1 MIGDIP
7 IVSFDTSTYNEL
19 VKDRPRA
26 EIVLA
31 GLKSGLSF
39 RFVGLSIDEMVATA
53 DPIKRAALFAYCSR
67 IQDGLSE
74 CIYPHNELTTRMVEE
89 HHKNPATFDWKK
101 VDVKARE
108 YERAIR
114 RRELV
119 DDEKLSA
126 DQRADLKAR
135 KKEYEDMWAG
145 LRPQL
150 DAVFEKYGECAPP
163 RFREVIARL
172 QSGSTLIWYMGKL
185 LYDRSARIDASEAT
199 VREFIDACP
208 PFRAIIYAMLLSWY
222 DRTVSPED
230 GEKFE
235 AGRNDLFMAV
245 HLPYCDKFV
254 TAEKY
259 REQERCL
266 REVAF
271 VAGLETE
278 VISYDDFCDSF
289 LVTVNA
295 GRFHYRPRLNVAEV
309 LERRW

>member
-1 MIGDIP
+1 MIGDTP
-7 IVSFDTSTYNEL
+7 IVSFDTSTHNEL
-19 VKDRPRA
+19 VKDGPRA

-53 DPIKRAALFAYCSR
+53 DPTKRAALFAYCSR

-74 CIYPHNELTTRMVEE
+74 CIYPHNELTKRMVVE
-89 HHKNPATFDWKK
+89 HHKNPAAFDWKK

-114 RRELV
+114 NRELV
-119 DDEKLSA
+119 GDEKLSA

-135 KKEYEDMWAG
+135 KKEYEGMWSG

-150 DAVFEKYGECAPP
+150 MEVFKKHGEAPP
-163 RFREVIARL
+163 ATFREVIARL
-172 QSGSTLIWYMGKL
+172 QSGSNLIWNMGKL
-185 LYDRSARIDASEAT
+185 LYDRASGTDASEAT
-199 VREFIDACP
+199 VREFMDACP

-222 DRTVSPED
+222 DRAVSPEN

-235 AGRNDLFMAV
+235 SGRNDLFMAV

-259 REQERCL
+259 GEQERCL

-278 VISYDDFCDSF
+278 ILSYDDFCDSF
-289 LVTVNA
+289 LVTA
-295 GRFHYRPRLNVAEV
+295 
-309 LERRW
+309 

>member
-7 IVSFDTSTYNEL
+7 IVSFDTSGHNRL
-19 VKDRPRA
+19 VEDGPLS
-26 EIVLA
+26 EPVLA

-53 DPIKRAALFAYCSR
+53 DPAKRAGLFAYCSR

-74 CIYPHNELTTRMVEE
+74 CIYPHNELIKRMVVE
-89 HHKNPATFDWKK
+89 HHKNPAAFDWKN

-114 RRELV
+114 TRELV
-119 DDEKLSA
+119 DDEELSA
-126 DQRADLKAR
+126 EQRADLKAR
-135 KKEYEDMWAG
+135 RKEYEDMWAD
-145 LRPQL
+145 LRPEL
-150 DAVFEKYGECAPP
+150 EAVFKKHGEVPP
-163 RFREVIARL
+163 TTFREGVARM
-172 QSGSTLIWYMGKL
+172 QSEGNLIWHMGKL
-185 LYDRSARIDASEAT
+185 LYDRAAETDASEAT
-199 VREFIDACP
+199 IREFMEACP
-208 PFRAIIYAMLLSWY
+208 PFRALIYAMLLSWY
-222 DRTVSPED
+222 DRAVRDEK

-259 REQERCL
+259 GEQERCL
-266 REVAF
+266 REVAL

-278 VISYDDFCDSF
+278 ILSYDDFCNSF
-289 LVTVNA
+289 LVTA
-295 GRFHYRPRLNVAEV
+295 
-309 LERRW
+309 

>member
-1 MIGDIP
+1 VIGDIP
-7 IVSFDTSTYNEL
+7 IVSFDTSSHNRL
-19 VKDRPRA
+19 VGDGPLS
-26 EIVLA
+26 EPVLA

-53 DPIKRAALFAYCSR
+53 DPAKRAALFAYCSR

-74 CIYPHNELTTRMVEE
+74 CIYPHNELIKRMVVE
-89 HHKNPATFDWKK
+89 HHKNPAAFDWKT

-114 RRELV
+114 TRELV
-119 DDEKLSA
+119 DDEALSA
-126 DQRADLKAR
+126 EQRADLKAR
-135 KKEYEDMWAG
+135 RKEYEDMWAG
-145 LRPQL
+145 LRPEL
-150 DAVFEKYGECAPP
+150 EAVFKKHGEAPP
-163 RFREVIARL
+163 PTFREGVARM
-172 QSGSTLIWYMGKL
+172 QSGGNLIWHMGKL
-185 LYDRSARIDASEAT
+185 LYDRAAETDASEAT
-199 VREFIDACP
+199 IKEFMEACP
-208 PFRAIIYAMLLSWY
+208 PFRALIYAMLLSWY
-222 DRTVSPED
+222 DRAVRDEK

-259 REQERCL
+259 GEQERCL

-278 VISYDDFCDSF
+278 ILSYDDFCNSF
-289 LVTVNA
+289 LVTA
-295 GRFHYRPRLNVAEV
+295 
-309 LERRW
+309 

>member
-1 MIGDIP
+1 MIGHIP
-7 IVSFDTSTYNEL
+7 IVSFDTSGHNRL
-19 VKDRPRA
+19 VEDGPLS
-26 EIVLA
+26 EPVLA

-53 DPIKRAALFAYCSR
+53 DPTKRAALFAYCSR

-74 CIYPHNELTTRMVEE
+74 CIYPHNELIKRMVVE
-89 HHKNPATFDWKK
+89 HHKNPAAFDWKT

-114 RRELV
+114 TRELV
-119 DDEKLSA
+119 DDEALSA
-126 DQRADLKAR
+126 EQRADLKAR
-135 KKEYEDMWAG
+135 RKEYEDMWAG
-145 LRPQL
+145 LRPEL
-150 DAVFEKYGECAPP
+150 EAVFKKHGEAPP
-163 RFREVIARL
+163 PTFREGVARM
-172 QSGSTLIWYMGKL
+172 QSEGNLIWHMGKL
-185 LYDRSARIDASEAT
+185 LYDRAAETDASEAT
-199 VREFIDACP
+199 IKEFMEASP
-208 PFRAIIYAMLLSWY
+208 PFRALIYAMLLSWY
-222 DRTVSPED
+222 DRAVRDEK

-259 REQERCL
+259 GEQERCL

-278 VISYDDFCDSF
+278 ILSYDDFCNSF
-289 LVTVNA
+289 LVTA
-295 GRFHYRPRLNVAEV
+295 
-309 LERRW
+309 

>member
-7 IVSFDTSTYNEL
+7 IVSFDTSSHNRL
-19 VKDRPRA
+19 VEDGPLS
-26 EIVLA
+26 EPVLA
-31 GLKSGLSF
+31 ALKCGLSF

-53 DPIKRAALFAYCSR
+53 DPAKRNALFAYCSR

-74 CIYPHNELTTRMVEE
+74 CIYPHNELVKRMVVE
-89 HHKNPATFDWKK
+89 HFKNPTAFNWKT
-101 VDVKARE
+101 VDVTARE

-114 RRELV
+114 MREIV
-119 DDEKLSA
+119 NDEALSVEQKA
-126 DQRADLKAR
+126 HLKER
-135 KKEYEDMWAG
+135 LREYEDMWAG

-150 DAVFEKYGECAPP
+150 EEVFKKHGEAPP
-163 RFREVIARL
+163 STFREVVARS
-172 QSGSTLIWYMGKL
+172 QSEGSLIWNMGKL
-185 LYDRSARIDASEAT
+185 LYDRAAETDASEAT
-199 VREFIDACP
+199 VKEFMDACP
-208 PFRAIIYAMLLSWY
+208 PFRALIYAILLSWY
-222 DRTVSPED
+222 DRAVRDET

-254 TAEKY
+254 TAEIY

-278 VISYDDFCDSF
+278 ILSYDDFCNTF
-289 LVTVNA
+289 LVT
-295 GRFHYRPRLNVAEV
+295 P
-309 LERRW
+309 